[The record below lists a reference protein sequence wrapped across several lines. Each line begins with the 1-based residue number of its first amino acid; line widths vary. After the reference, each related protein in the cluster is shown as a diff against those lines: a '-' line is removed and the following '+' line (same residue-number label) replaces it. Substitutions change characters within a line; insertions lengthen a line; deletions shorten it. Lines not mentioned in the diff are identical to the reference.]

1 MIYCSGESTSVT
13 SSIGAGDVVVEGH
26 RDRVVVHRSGG
37 REQFRWRPVAR
48 SEAETTGGVG
58 VAVAQPSATE
68 TYAGAWLSPYRA
80 VSHAPAVLR
89 RAWRVVASSVTDDV
103 AWEGRELLAALE
115 DGLRQFNDCAD
126 YLPRLSAAV
135 TDGQIQ
141 FRIGAALLPRDEI
154 EQLRRRP
161 LLIGLLEY
169 ERRPLDDNPYHG
181 NILVRAGTSKPTR
194 NLIASGLA
202 LAVTEIIPQAADA

>member
-1 MIYCSGESTSVT
+1 MDYPPTCIKGVPNVTFLNDEGCVGMQLFLFDGSGDRGDGWLESSVNW
-13 SSIGAGDVVVEGH
+13 
-26 RDRVVVHRSGG
+26 RDD
-37 REQFRWRPVAR
+37 E
-48 SEAETTGGVG
+48 EA
-58 VAVAQPSATE
+58 VAVT
-68 TYAGAWLSPYRA
+68 
-80 VSHAPAVLR
+80 
-89 RAWRVVASSVTDDV
+89 
-103 AWEGRELLAALE
+103 
-115 DGLRQFNDCAD
+115 LRQRKA
-126 YLPRLSAAV
+126 
-135 TDGQIQ
+135 DGQIQ

>member
-1 MIYCSGESTSVT
+1 MDYPPTCIKGVPNVTFLNDEGCVGMQLFLFDGSGDRGDGWLESSVNW
-13 SSIGAGDVVVEGH
+13 
-26 RDRVVVHRSGG
+26 RDD
-37 REQFRWRPVAR
+37 E
-48 SEAETTGGVG
+48 EA
-58 VAVAQPSATE
+58 VAVT
-68 TYAGAWLSPYRA
+68 
-80 VSHAPAVLR
+80 
-89 RAWRVVASSVTDDV
+89 
-103 AWEGRELLAALE
+103 
-115 DGLRQFNDCAD
+115 LRQRKA
-126 YLPRLSAAV
+126 
-135 TDGQIQ
+135 DGQIQ

-161 LLIGLLEY
+161 LLVGLLEY